1 MKKRRFFCLLTVA
14 VLLLISCIQP
24 IQGEGADNISVTEG
38 CNTIDAQ
45 KPLDESG
52 LILETSKAA
61 IVYDR
66 ASDTLIYA
74 WNPDMRIYPAS
85 MVKLMTALV
94 AWENSDF
101 SQMTTVTK
109 TALGSV
115 SADAVNVGLKTGE
128 QMSLEN
134 MMYCMMVA
142 SANDAA
148 AVIAEHVGGT
158 QTGFVSMMN
167 QKARELGCTG
177 TNFTN
182 AHGLH
187 DENNYTTVRDVCRIL
202 SAMLEVPIL
211 KEMFGTVR
219 YTVPA
224 TNSSESRTVGT
235 TNYMMSSNISQKYY
249 DERVTGGRTG
259 STDEA
264 GRCLAITAEGNDMDL
279 ICIVMGAEH
288 VYEENTNLILSFGSF
303 EEMAVLLDHVL
314 DKYEMRNV
322 FYGGQAIAQ
331 YPVTNGVNGLS
342 VEPVEQIAT
351 VIPIEMELDKL
362 SWTTSNLNMELRAP
376 VKKGQRI
383 ASMEVWYGSICLAVT
398 DLLAMHDVSDVQT
411 YSEAIRYTKLDNPGS
426 WTGLIIV
433 IGVIVGIG
441 LILLAAGAV
450 TRVVRTLRIRIRRR
464 RRRMERRR
472 NR

>member
-1 MKKRRFFCLLTVA
+1 MEKRRFFCLLSVA
-14 VLLLISCIQP
+14 VFILISCIQP
-24 IQGEGADNISVTEG
+24 IHGETADNISVTGG

-52 LILETSKAA
+52 QMLETSKAA

-74 WNPDMRIYPAS
+74 WNPDMKIYPAS

-109 TALGSV
+109 TALVSI
-115 SADAVNVGLKTGE
+115 SADAVNVGLKPGE
-128 QMSLEN
+128 QMSLED

-158 QTGFVSMMN
+158 QTGFVSLMN

-202 SAMLEVPIL
+202 SAMLDVPIL
-211 KEMFGTVR
+211 REMFGTVR
-219 YTVPA
+219 YTIPA
-224 TNSSESRTVGT
+224 TNSSASRTVAT

-264 GRCLAITAEGNDMDL
+264 GRCLAITAEGNAMDL

-303 EEMAVLLDHVL
+303 EEMGILLDYVL
-314 DKYEMRNV
+314 EKYEARHV
-322 FYGGQAIAQ
+322 FCGGQSIAQ
-331 YPVTNGVNGLS
+331 YPVANGINELT
-342 VEPVEQIAT
+342 VEPLEEIAT
-351 VIPIEMELDKL
+351 VIPIEMEQEKL
-362 SWTTSNLNMELRAP
+362 TWTTSNRDVELRAP
-376 VKKGQRI
+376 IKKGQVI
-383 ASMEVWYGSICLAVT
+383 GNMEVWYGSVCLAVT
-398 DLLAMHDVSDVQT
+398 DLIAMHDVSELQT
-411 YSEAIRYTKLDNPGS
+411 YSEGVRYTKLDNPGS
-426 WTGLIIV
+426 WTGLIII
-433 IGVIVGIG
+433 IGGIVGIG